1 MLAGIEGVAAGGVM
15 VNRFPSL
22 PSNYEG
28 RLEALRFGDFLMIG
42 KKMEWCTDKTPA
54 DECRRGFQVMR
65 LLSGVFAVEGVE
77 EVYEFFAIF
86 LGRRPGKD
94 FVGAFH

>member
-1 MLAGIEGVAAGGVM
+1 MWTNVDGVL
-15 VNRFPSL
+15 VNRFPAFAA
-22 PSNYEG
+22 NYKG

-42 KKMEWCTDKTPA
+42 KKMEWCTDKNPA
-54 DECRRGFQVMR
+54 DIRRRGFQVMR

-77 EVYEFFAIF
+77 EVYEFFTIL